1 MSNRI
6 HNIERKN
13 RMLNAEEIGFLNN
26 LGNQIKRSK
35 NNGNGLPNLASE
47 EISNK
52 LNIILNKISSL
63 SFVQDNIHEIFDGFD
78 LTNSASIKDLFSK
91 FDFKKLIANPNSI
104 NNYTFQNKL
113 SVVNKT
119 LFQNKIRNRNG
130 NEDKIGKSLFIF
142 FFILQKMVHY
152 IKMKRAQFNKLIES
166 GRTNHINKVN
176 QEKLAEATK
185 AYKGFIFLVKKFLKI
200 REKIFAITQLQY
212 VEENVPKGTFV
223 GNYFFYYH
231 LFKDIIDNILIHNKI
246 IEKPFKKYK
255 DFNQFVTDGRI
266 ISNDDNIQFI
276 LNKNR
281 KNDYE
286 FNFDNNPLLNI
297 YHKDGNENNVRILK
311 KNVYSVL
318 YSKELNNNNKLCT
331 IISKRNKS
339 YFIFQYLLKEGNSN
353 RIVLE
358 SKKPKLFHFEKDK
371 INSEYKTKFGT
382 IFYIA
387 YYK

>member
-1 MSNRI
+1 
-6 HNIERKN
+6 
-13 RMLNAEEIGFLNN
+13 MLNAEEIGFLNN
-26 LGNQIKRSK
+26 LGNQIKRFK

-63 SFVQDNIHEIFDGFD
+63 SFIQDNIHEIFDGLD

-91 FDFKKLIANPNSI
+91 FDFKTLIKNPNSM

-113 SVVNKT
+113 SVVNQT
-119 LFQNKIRNRNG
+119 LFQSKIRNG
-130 NEDKIGKSLFIF
+130 NISAKDKIGKSLFIF

-152 IKMKRAQFNKLIES
+152 IKMKRAQFDKLIES
-166 GRTNHINKVN
+166 GRTNSISKVN
-176 QEKLAEATK
+176 QEKLAEAIK
-185 AYKGFIFLVKKFLKI
+185 AYKGFLFLIKKFLKI

-231 LFKDIIDNILIHNKI
+231 FFKNIIDNILINYKM
-246 IEKPFKKYK
+246 IENPLKKYE
-255 DFNQFVTDGRI
+255 DFNQFVKNTKLVFGDNFIKIYMRTLNGNRGNTFNELI
-266 ISNDDNIQFI
+266 FNNNPIFDFFHNKDEKNNIQ
-276 LNKNR
+276 
-281 KNDYE
+281 
-286 FNFDNNPLLNI
+286 
-297 YHKDGNENNVRILK
+297 ILK
-311 KNVYSVL
+311 KNIYSIL
-318 YSKELNNNNKLCT
+318 YFNEPNGLMT

-339 YFIFQYLLKEGNSN
+339 YFIFQYKLKEENSN
-353 RIVLE
+353 HIVLE
-358 SKKPKLFHFEKDK
+358 SKKPKLFNFEKDK
-371 INSEYKTKFGT
+371 INNEYKNRFGT